1 MENKDKLPK
10 NSDRQ
15 TYRQPDN
22 QAKRHTEIKR
32 RGRDKGKKISTLD
45 MKDDNIHKKCKTKKS
60 KKKHN

>member
-22 QAKRHTEIKR
+22 QTNRQ
-32 RGRDKGKKISTLD
+32 RDTL
-45 MKDDNIHKKCKTKKS
+45 KS
-60 KKKHN
+60 REEEGQG